1 MQELWERNGFRYKI
15 TTLEQE
21 GRFVGRWFCFQ
32 CERSGGSDHAYAS
45 EAEAFGVA
53 RADAFVEHHL
63 SVHLL
68 HRKQPQPGEGDS

>member
-1 MQELWERNGFRYKI
+1 MQEDWERNGFRYKI

-21 GRFVGRWFCFQ
+21 GRFVGRWFCVQ
-32 CERSGGSDHAYAS
+32 CERSGGSEHAYAS

-63 SVHLL
+63 PVH
-68 HRKQPQPGEGDS
+68 RINQKQLKRGARDS